1 MPIADFGLKG
11 RVAVVT
17 GASRG
22 IGEAIARSL
31 AEQGANLVIAAR
43 KQESLEGVA
52 SAIRKDSGVKCVPVA
67 CHTGDPNAIGAL
79 FAKVESEFGR
89 CDVLVNNAATNPYFG
104 PAVNMELPA
113 FDKTFEVNVRGY
125 FVMSQHAARMMVKQ
139 GKGSIVN
146 VASIAGISPGAMQC
160 AYSMTKAAVINMTKA
175 FAKELGSS
183 NVRVNAICPGVV
195 ETKFASVLINT
206 PEIYDQFITQIPLAR
221 HAQPSEMAGLAVYLA
236 SDASSYT
243 TGGVFVSD
251 GGMTA

>member
-1 MPIADFGLKG
+1 MPLADFGLKG
-11 RVAVVT
+11 KVAVVT

-22 IGEAIARSL
+22 IGEAIARGL
-31 AEQGANLVIAAR
+31 AENGADLVISAR
-43 KQESLEGVA
+43 KQESLEPVA
-52 SAIRKDSGVKCVPVA
+52 AAIAKDTGVKCLPVA
-67 CHTGDPNAIGAL
+67 CHTGDPDAIAAL
-79 FAKVESEFGR
+79 FDKVKSEFGR

-104 PAVNMELPA
+104 PAIQMELPA

-125 FVMSQHAARMMVKQ
+125 FVMSQHAARMMVAQ
-139 GKGSIVN
+139 GKGSIIN

-160 AYSMTKAAVINMTKA
+160 VYSMTKAAVINMTKG

-195 ETKFASVLINT
+195 ETKFAAVLINT
-206 PEIYDQFITQIPLAR
+206 PEIYDQFIHQIPLGR
-221 HAQPSEMAGLAVYLA
+221 HAQPSEMVGLAVYLA

-243 TGGVFVSD
+243 TGAAFVSD

>member
-11 RVAVVT
+11 RVALVT

-31 AEQGANLVIAAR
+31 AEQGANVVVAAR
-43 KQESLEGVA
+43 KLESLEGVA
-52 SAIRKDSGVKCVPVA
+52 ASIKKDFGVKCVPVA

-146 VASIAGISPGAMQC
+146 VASIAGISPGTMQC

-243 TGGVFVSD
+243 TGAIFVSD

>member
-1 MPIADFGLKG
+1 MPIADFSLKG

-31 AEQGANLVIAAR
+31 AEQGADLVIAAR
-43 KQESLEGVA
+43 KQESLDGVA
-52 SAIRKDSGVKCVPVA
+52 AAIRKDTGVKCVPVA
-67 CHTGDPNAIGAL
+67 CHTGDPKAIGAL

-104 PAVNMELPA
+104 PAVTMELPA

-206 PEIYDQFITQIPLAR
+206 PEIYNQFITQIPLAR

-243 TGGVFVSD
+243 TGAVFVSD

>member
-11 RVAVVT
+11 RVALVT

-31 AEQGANLVIAAR
+31 AEQGADVVVAAR
-43 KQESLEGVA
+43 KLESLEGVA
-52 SAIRKDSGVKCVPVA
+52 AAIRNDFGVKCLPVA

-79 FAKVESEFGR
+79 FAKVESEFR
-89 CDVLVNNAATNPYFG
+89 RLDVLVNNAATNPYFG
-104 PAVNMELPA
+104 PAINMELPA

-243 TGGVFVSD
+243 TGAIFVSD